1 MTNLTPIT
9 DSDLHAY
16 VDGQIDAERRALIEA
31 HLATNPE
38 MADTVASYR
47 AQRVAL
53 HEAFDSI
60 LSEPLPASMV
70 RRPAFRW
77 VGTATRIA
85 AALILIVLGG
95 AGGWLLRGEAV
106 PVAQVAAVTAPHA
119 GDPFPTWAR
128 VAHVVYLPEV
138 RRAVEVK
145 ADDATL
151 VPWLAKRVGTPIS
164 APDLKAS
171 GFQLQGG
178 RLIPGESKPAAQFL
192 YQDDAGRRITLY
204 VRHGDTGDRKTGFL
218 FDDADGVGVYY
229 WIDGDRGYA
238 LAGDLDRD
246 TLRKVAMQ
254 AYEHMAY

>member
-1 MTNLTPIT
+1 MTLMPIT
-9 DSDLHAY
+9 DTDLHAY

-31 HLATNPE
+31 HLATNPD
-38 MADTVASYR
+38 MADTVAAYR
-47 AQRVAL
+47 AQRAAL
-53 HEAFDSI
+53 HEAFDSV
-60 LSEPLPASMV
+60 LSEPLPATMV

-77 VGTATRIA
+77 VGAATRIA
-85 AALILIVLGG
+85 AALVLIILGG
-95 AGGWLLRGEAV
+95 AGGWLLRGEAT
-106 PVAQVAAVTAPHA
+106 PPAQMASAAPAS
-119 GDPFPTWAR
+119 DPFPNWAR

-151 VPWLAKRVGTPIS
+151 MPWLARRVGTPIN

-204 VRHGDTGDRKTGFL
+204 IRHGDTDGRTTGFL
-218 FDDADGVGVYY
+218 FDDANGVGVYY

-238 LAGDLDRD
+238 LAGDLDRE
-246 TLRKVAMQ
+246 TLRKVATQ